1 MINISISHRAIKI
14 GAIFI
19 AILILICMTIP
30 AVSDVQPN
38 TFGPK
43 KLGPKK
49 FGVYDTKIF
58 QSPNLKILYENE
70 AYLGYGAVVN
80 MGFDNIEG
88 NNYVWALIYLNPP
101 SGAENQVK
109 YYQMVYIPAPR
120 LQSLCEVSLG
130 TGAEMEVY
138 GHLIAKP
145 EELNLQDQVLLYEV
159 TRVRVL
165 PGY

>member
-30 AVSDVQPN
+30 ALSDVQRK
-38 TFGPK
+38 TSVPK
-43 KLGPKK
+43 N
-49 FGVYDTKIF
+49 FGVDDTKIF
-58 QSPNLKILYENE
+58 KSPDLKFLYENE
-70 AYLGYGAVVN
+70 VYLGSGEVVN
-80 MGFDNIEG
+80 MGFDIIKG
-88 NNYVWALIYLNPP
+88 NNYVWALIYLKPP
-101 SGAENQVK
+101 SEENQVK
-109 YYQMVYIPAPR
+109 HYQMVHIPAPR

-130 TGAEMEVY
+130 TGAKMEVY

-145 EELNLQDQVLLYEV
+145 EELNLHDMVLLYEV
-159 TRVRVL
+159 TRVRIL